1 MPHWRSPRAS
11 EIDKK
16 LRDDFRRMLR
26 EYGITTQ
33 ETDPILAVLF
43 RSQAAQLEDIYDQ
56 AAESIPLAVLD
67 ELMAGLGMPQRCAR
81 PAQTVIHL
89 TELEERVRLEEG
101 TQLIGQLES
110 REKLTF
116 ALDTTIEASPARI
129 SFVAIY
135 QNESLRLHHGTELAK
150 ELEDARPSFEAVPAQ
165 LGPNSAIFIAID
177 SVDERHLSNHG
188 LYFELTPESK
198 DLLIY
203 LQREIWCLL
212 DDFGEIRPQGMFRP
226 RPGNAGVIKV
236 EWLQAEHTPH
246 TNGHLLPVGFY
257 GGRVFMFP
265 EIPPQRSFLSAIPKP
280 MVAPLKRIFQ
290 VGGQDVLSQPRA
302 WLRIGVPREATTLA
316 EDIVRIVLHCATAS
330 NVEVLNETINF
341 SRAGTAVPFGNGG
354 TRARYLVAPL
364 SIKGERGGEYL
375 HESVPTASEQT
386 GRFRFRRDRLEIDP
400 AQTIRGV
407 ADNYANVSLLLSNGA
422 LANGVNAG
430 AVSTFARRISNHDL
444 QLNNLTVAAGGTDG
458 ESFEAATQ
466 RFAELLL
473 SRERITT
480 HADLEA
486 NVKTF
491 EPKVREVSCQSTL
504 ERRPEGLRRVLK
516 VTAKLNRAS
525 FMAPDEEARILQ
537 HELEDHLQQRALLGL
552 DIRVAIEWE

>member
-1 MPHWRSPRAS
+1 MMAWRPPRAI

-43 RSQAAQLEDIYDQ
+43 RSFAAQLESVYRE
-56 AAESIPLAVLD
+56 AGESIPLAVLD
-67 ELMAGLGMPQRCAR
+67 ELMSGLGMPQRCAR
-81 PAQTVIHL
+81 PAQTVVHL
-89 TELEERVRLEEG
+89 AELEERVRLEEG

-116 ALDTTIEASPARI
+116 ALDTAIEVSPARI

-135 QNESLRLHHGTELAK
+135 QNASLRLHHGTELAK
-150 ELEDARPSFEAVPAQ
+150 ELEAARPSFEAVPAQ
-165 LGPNSAIFIAID
+165 LGPNNAIFIAID
-177 SVDERHLSNHG
+177 VADARHLSNHG

-198 DLLIY
+198 DVLTY

-212 DDFGEIRPQGMFRP
+212 DDLGEIKPQGMFRP
-226 RPGNAGVIKV
+226 RQGNAGVNKL
-236 EWLQAEHTPH
+236 EWLQAEHAPPS
-246 TNGHLLPVGFY
+246 NGHLLPAGFY
-257 GGRVFMFP
+257 GNHVFIFP
-265 EIPPQRSFLSAIPKP
+265 EIPPQRSFLSDIPKP
-280 MVAPLKRIFQ
+280 MVAPLKRIFEA
-290 VGGQDVLSQPRA
+290 GGQDVLSQRRA
-302 WLRIGVPREATTLA
+302 WLRIGMPREVTTLS

-341 SRAGTAVPFGNGG
+341 SKAGTAIPFGNGG
-354 TRARYLVAPL
+354 SRARYLVAPL

-375 HESVPTASEQT
+375 HESIPTATEQT
-386 GRFRFRRDRLEIDP
+386 GRFRFRRDRLEIEP

-407 ADNYANVSLLLSNGA
+407 ADGYANVRLLLSNGA

-430 AVSTFARRISNHDL
+430 SVSTFTKRIANREL
-444 QLNNLTVAAGGTDG
+444 ELNNLTVAAGGTDG
-458 ESFEAATQ
+458 ESFGAATQ

-480 HADLEA
+480 CADLEA

-491 EPKVREVSCQSTL
+491 EPKVRRVSSQATL
-504 ERRPEGLRRVLK
+504 ERRPEGLRRVQK
-516 VTAKLNRAS
+516 VTAKLSRAS

-537 HELEDHLQQRALLGL
+537 HELESHLQERALLGL
-552 DIRVAIEWE
+552 DIRVAVEWE